1 VEVRENLAPPPRSA
15 TMGKTQRRGR
25 APRALRRWI
34 TMNIRDR
41 NPRPDEFGENT
52 GVLLT
57 LLERPL
63 TREAIKE
70 QLRTFVRRFGFLG
83 NYYYGAAHRGRE
95 FDQWLDERLEELLR
109 KGWAVYER
117 PSYALTEE
125 GHRTASAALRGIR
138 SVKERVEEL
147 ASPQNVSKLT
157 LIVHLVLAALK
168 LPAGLLS
175 GSVGLLNDAIDTLL
189 DGASSLM
196 VYWGLKRDR
205 EALVSRLLVFCML
218 ATGGF
223 ALFEA
228 VMRIIRQE
236 PVGAE
241 GFTFVAVIVSAAV
254 CGLLWFVQR
263 FVGLRR
269 GSLALITQ
277 SVDSRNHV
285 IVAGSVT
292 AGLIAAALRFPWLDY
307 LVGLA
312 VALLILKSA
321 LELVVELIRARGEE
335 VELEKHRFWFYER
348 FRRSQM
354 CWYMLY
360 LVQDGQV
367 ETKQELIA
375 AVERSFDF
383 RDNILLQTVGLDQ
396 PPAGSAKLT
405 ASCYEQLLR
414 GGLLQDSGRLVITET
429 GRRHLSSNRFFVR
442 GEARNELRRSARLG
456 LRVGLALVGRWLAF
470 FALFWL
476 GSRYLVPLLP
486 ALPLWDSLDRG
497 VAKAAGLELSL
508 FGLIHLGV
516 GFALATWATVRL
528 SLVRAWHFTWRE
540 RTGKS
545 PAALITEGFFARVR
559 HPMAGATFLYGLG
572 LLCSFRSGWAL
583 IPLAAAAILS
593 VVSTRAEE
601 RRELM
606 PRFEEQYSRYAQKVR
621 SRLFTPLQL
630 AFIAAVGALFAAGL
644 VL

>member
-1 VEVRENLAPPPRSA
+1 
-15 TMGKTQRRGR
+15 MK
-25 APRALRRWI
+25 
-34 TMNIRDR
+34 IRDHG
-41 NPRPDEFGENT
+41 PKHGEFGENM
-52 GVLLT
+52 GVLIALV
-57 LLERPL
+57 ERPL

-70 QLRTFVRRFGFLG
+70 QLRTFARRFGFLG
-83 NYYYGAAHRGRE
+83 NYYYGAAHQGRE
-95 FDQWLDERLEELLR
+95 FDRWLDERLEELLR
-109 KGWAVYER
+109 KGLALYEG
-117 PSYALTEE
+117 PSYALTDE
-125 GHRTASAALRGIR
+125 GRRLASAALREIC
-138 SVKERVEEL
+138 SLKERVEEL
-147 ASPQNVSKLT
+147 ASPQNVSRLT

-205 EALVSRLLVFCML
+205 EALVNRLLVLSML
-218 ATGGF
+218 VTGGF
-223 ALFEA
+223 ALFQA
-228 VMRIIRQE
+228 AMRIIRRE
-236 PVGAE
+236 PVRAE
-241 GFTFVAVIVSAAV
+241 GFTFVAVLISAAV
-254 CGLLWFVQR
+254 CGLLWLVQR

-321 LELVVELIRARGEE
+321 LELAIDLIRARGEE
-335 VELEKHRFWFYER
+335 VELGKHQFWFYER

-354 CWYMLY
+354 CRYMLY

-367 ETKQELIA
+367 ETKQELMA
-375 AVERSFDF
+375 AVERSLDF
-383 RDNILLQTVGLDQ
+383 RGNILLQTVGLDQ

-405 ASCYEQLLR
+405 ASCCEQLLR

-442 GEARNELRRSARLG
+442 GETQSELRRAARMG
-456 LRVGLALVGRWLAF
+456 LRIGLALVGRWVVF

-476 GSRYLVPLLP
+476 GSRYVVPLFP
-486 ALPLWDSLDRG
+486 AFPLWDSLDRRI
-497 VAKAAGLELSL
+497 VRVAGLDLSL

-516 GFALATWATVRL
+516 GFALATWATARL
-528 SLVRAWHFTWRE
+528 SLVRARHFTWRE
-540 RTGKS
+540 RKGRS
-545 PAALITEGFFARVR
+545 PAALITDGFFARVR

-572 LLCSFRSGWAL
+572 LLCSFHSGWAL
-583 IPLAAAAILS
+583 VPLAAAAILP
-593 VVSTRAEE
+593 VVSTRSEE

-606 PRFEEQYSRYAQKVR
+606 PRFGEEYCRYAQKVR
-621 SRLFTPLQL
+621 RRLFTPLQL
-630 AFIAAVGALFAAGL
+630 LSLAAVGALYAAGL